1 MYNNYIYNCYAYGCR
16 CRQGCA
22 SARASVRSGGRSRG
36 DGVGETRAVPRTLL
50 HSNIR
55 ITPYVSRTR
64 YANAYDSHDART
76 PPATAQA
83 SRHRPQCLPVD
94 PRSVKAQASART
106 EIGWIDA
113 RWRPCTSLEIELRC
127 GVENRT

>member
-50 HSNIR
+50 HTYNALL
-55 ITPYVSRTR
+55 YVSRTR
-64 YANAYDSHDART
+64 YAYDSHDART
-76 PPATAQA
+76 PRPKQAATVPT
-83 SRHRPQCLPVD
+83 RYTD
-94 PRSVKAQASART
+94 PRRHGSERDGDRLDRGYGPHIPQN
-106 EIGWIDA
+106 
-113 RWRPCTSLEIELRC
+113 LEIELGILRS
-127 GVENRT
+127 